1 LTTKSATKSVT
12 ESAPADIFVRKASG
26 LRREWHSYDAFF
38 YNFLQIDPAFNLY
51 LPFIITLIPGLFVG
65 ANLPL
70 AWLLGV
76 IFLTPT
82 MLTYAM
88 MSASMPRSGGE
99 YVFIS
104 RLLHPS
110 LGFSFVT
117 LGFTLANLAWI
128 TSVGQVVIGQQGV
141 GIPLYV
147 LGTVL
152 NQPALLNASAW
163 VSSQTG
169 SMVVVIVLGVLVPAF
184 LVSLGM
190 RIYAYVQRIF
200 MAVTIIGSVFLIAAF
215 AAVSQPM
222 FEQAFNAFNQASMGP
237 NAYSQLIDAA
247 TKTGYAFTTQ
257 FSVSGTIVATV
268 LTMSMLMWAWFS
280 TPLLGE
286 IKSAAKLK
294 STALFI
300 WGPMVAVG
308 AYQILFSILLP
319 QMVGAKFLGAMGYL
333 WNTGGIDTSK
343 LPVPPYHNW
352 YVLMVFPF
360 WWVALIMMLGFVFHG
375 IYANCSNLL
384 GPVRYLFAQS
394 FDRIL
399 PSKIAY
405 VEPRTRTP
413 LVALLIMVVGSIVW
427 AAWQLANPS
436 LWTYITSAA
445 FSTLAVVIGVCAAG
459 AIFPYR
465 MPDAYKQSPAAK
477 FNVGGIPLITIVGIL
492 GIGSQLFLGYYYVTV
507 AALGNLGTSTSMFAL
522 IGIAVL
528 LIIYYF
534 GVKWYRNQR
543 GTRIA
548 FAFREIP
555 PE

>member
-1 LTTKSATKSVT
+1 LATKSTMEHEPGDV
-12 ESAPADIFVRKASG
+12 FVRRASG

-51 LPFIITLIPGLFVG
+51 LPFILTLIPGLYLG

-76 IFLTPT
+76 ALLTPT

-104 RLLHPS
+104 RLIHPS
-110 LGFSFVT
+110 LGFAFVT

-128 TSVGQVVIGQQGV
+128 TSVGQVVIGQQGL

-147 LGTVL
+147 LGMAF
-152 NQPALLNASAW
+152 NQPTLVSASAW
-163 VSSQTG
+163 FSSQTG
-169 SMVVVIVLGVLVPAF
+169 SMFAVVVFGILVPAF
-184 LVSLGM
+184 LITLGM
-190 RIYAYVQRIF
+190 KIYAYVQRIF
-200 MAVTIIGSVFLIAAF
+200 MVVAVIGAVFLIGAF
-215 AAVSQPM
+215 AAVSQSQ
-222 FEQAFNAFNQASMGP
+222 FVQAFNTFNLATMGP
-237 NAYSQLIDAA
+237 DAYNQLIETA
-247 TKTGYAFTTQ
+247 TKSGYAFTTQ
-257 FSVSGTIVATV
+257 FSLSDTTIATV

-286 IKSAAKLK
+286 IKSAGKLK
-294 STALFI
+294 STLLFI
-300 WGPMVAVG
+300 WGPMAAVG
-308 AYQILFSILLP
+308 AYQMLFSVLFP

-333 WNTGGIDTSK
+333 WNTGGIDPSK
-343 LPVPPYHNW
+343 LPVQPYHTW
-352 YVLMVFPF
+352 YVLMALPF
-360 WWVALIMMLGFVFHG
+360 WWVALIMMLGNVFHG
-375 IYANCSNLL
+375 IYANCSNIL

-399 PSKIAY
+399 PSQIAY

-413 LVALLIMVVGSIVW
+413 LVALVIMVVGGIAWTV
-427 AAWQLANPS
+427 WQLANPS

-459 AIFPYR
+459 AVFPYR

-477 FNVGGIPLITIVGIL
+477 YKVGGLPLITILGIL
-492 GIGSQLFLGYYYVTV
+492 GIISQVFLGYYYVTV
-507 AALGNLGTSTSMFAL
+507 SSLGSLGTPSSMAVL
-522 IGIAVL
+522 TGIAVL
-528 LIIYYF
+528 LIAYYF
-534 GVKWYRNQR
+534 VAKWYRDRR
-543 GTRIA
+543 GVRVD